1 MRKLRQEIYNDIT
14 GSLRAGDETRT
25 RILILNFLWK
35 LRDLRNLIYSVMV
48 MSNCQYLGAAHE
60 HWASLVAQMVKNP
73 PQCRRLGFNPWVGKI
88 PWRREWQPTPVFW
101 PGEFRAQRSLVGYS
115 PRGRKE
121 SDTTEWLWLFT
132 QKHSQENTL
141 NRRVVMCNICPSLAA
156 LSKQDSINW
165 LPGLGLSCL

>member
-88 PWRREWQPTPVFW
+88 PWRRKWQLILIFL
-101 PGEFRAQRSLVGYS
+101 PGKLHGQRSLTGYS
-115 PRGRKE
+115 PWGQQSSE
-121 SDTTEWLWLFT
+121 T
-132 QKHSQENTL
+132 
-141 NRRVVMCNICPSLAA
+141 
-156 LSKQDSINW
+156 
-165 LPGLGLSCL
+165 GLGH